1 MKKRTILALLL
12 SIVLGLLCIG
22 CGQEEQLFRI
32 EDQNTGLIGYANQR
46 GKIVIECQYDGYDTI
61 RDDTQYMVVEKEE
74 QYMLI
79 DKAGN
84 VIFTVDGPLTYY
96 PKTNLCDMMDRDMMY
111 VVLDT
116 EGNQK
121 IPGQF
126 ELVYMIDQSHVCV
139 KQNGEVF
146 MCDLETNEQRK
157 LIEGKTVRNI
167 WASDQLIAY
176 TEGEFDDRLNR
187 WTEKWGVV
195 DMQGNEILPPTYDEM
210 IGYSENRAFGY
221 FTEGRSVWSTE
232 MHLLNEKGE
241 VIKVFEGAYDPYLL
255 QQPFE
260 NGRAAIVQQGVGWGA
275 NDEEGNWVLDPAE
288 EEYNFTYLR
297 IEEEVIH
304 GITYGDRH
312 VFYDLN
318 GKKLFDSYVEE
329 AKYTNGYI
337 AFSDEEKGSG
347 LMNLSGK
354 IVTRF
359 PEGYMWT
366 N

>member
-1 MKKRTILALLL
+1 MKRRRILALFLAT
-12 SIVLGLLCIG
+12 VLGLLCIG

-32 EDQNTGLIGYANQR
+32 EDQNTGLSGYANQK
-46 GKIVIECQYDGYDTI
+46 GKIAIECQYDGCGPM
-61 RDDTQYMVVEKEE
+61 RDDAQYSVVYKGE

-84 VIFTVDGPLTYY
+84 VIFTKDHPITYY
-96 PKTNLCDMMDRDMMY
+96 PKANLCTMLEGDDL
-111 VVLDT
+111 VILDT

-121 IPGQF
+121 IPGKF
-126 ELVYMIDQSHVCV
+126 YLVYTIDQRYVCV

-167 WASDQLIAY
+167 WVSDQLIAY
-176 TEGEFDDRLNR
+176 TEGEYDERLNR

-221 FTEGRSVWSTE
+221 FTEGRSEWSTE

-241 VIKVFEGAYDPYLL
+241 VVKVFEGTYNPL

-260 NGRAAIVQQGVGWGA
+260 NGRAAIVQQGVGYGA
-275 NDEEGNWVLDPAE
+275 IDEEGNWVLDPAQ
-288 EEYNFTYLR
+288 EEYNFVYLR

-359 PEGYMWT
+359 PEGYMWVY
-366 N
+366 